1 MENENDFDLTRCEI
15 VLHEFNKKSIDTFL
29 QAHGFGTAG
38 QDWGRK
44 TKLVLMIIE
53 EIQMGIRKEKY
64 TKK

>member
-1 MENENDFDLTRCEI
+1 MMENENDLTRCEI
-15 VLHEFNKKSIDTFL
+15 VLHEFNKKSIDSFL

-38 QDWGRK
+38 HDWGRK